1 MRYQTIRL
9 SIPMKGHTLPALLLR
24 PGKRPSAPVPGV
36 LWLHGGGYMTGM
48 AEMAHFTRA
57 RDLAGRCGAV
67 VLAPG
72 YRLSLRHP
80 YPAALEDAWRAL
92 KFLVR
97 NAGPLGVDP
106 ARIMVGGESAGGGLT
121 AALCMLARDR
131 GEVRVAFQMPIYPML
146 DDRDT
151 LSSRNNHA
159 PVWNTRRNHAAWKQY
174 LKGLEGEPPAYAAPA
189 RQTDYAGLPPAYTFV
204 GTDDPFYRETL
215 DYVKKL
221 REAGVKAR
229 ADVYPG
235 CFHAFDMM
243 APWKPES
250 REAARRFE
258 AAFRYAAA
266 HFTVP
271 QPLEGRSAPQDVP
284 GQEE

>member
-9 SIPMKGHTLPALLLR
+9 SIPMKGHTLPALLLM

-92 KFLVR
+92 KFLAR

-106 ARIMVGGESAGGGLT
+106 ARIMVGG
-121 AALCMLARDR
+121 
-131 GEVRVAFQMPIYPML
+131 
-146 DDRDT
+146 
-151 LSSRNNHA
+151 
-159 PVWNTRRNHAAWKQY
+159 
-174 LKGLEGEPPAYAAPA
+174 
-189 RQTDYAGLPPAYTFV
+189 
-204 GTDDPFYRETL
+204 
-215 DYVKKL
+215 
-221 REAGVKAR
+221 
-229 ADVYPG
+229 
-235 CFHAFDMM
+235 
-243 APWKPES
+243 
-250 REAARRFE
+250 
-258 AAFRYAAA
+258 
-266 HFTVP
+266 
-271 QPLEGRSAPQDVP
+271 
-284 GQEE
+284 

>member
-9 SIPMKGHTLPALLLR
+9 SIPMKGHTLPALLLM
-24 PGKRPSAPVPGV
+24 PEKRPSAPVPGV

-151 LSSRNNHA
+151 PSSRDNHA
-159 PVWNTRRNHAAWKQY
+159 PVWNTRRNHLAWRLY
-174 LKGLEGEPPAYAAPA
+174 LRGLRGKTPPAYAAPA
-189 RQTDYAGLPPAYTFV
+189 RAADYSGLPPAYTFV
-204 GTDDPFYRETL
+204 GTIEPFYCETRT
-215 DYVKKL
+215 YIANL
-221 REAGVKAR
+221 RKAGVPACI
-229 ADVYPG
+229 DVYPG
-235 CFHAFDMM
+235 CWHAFDML
-243 APWKPES
+243 APFRKVS
-250 REAARRFE
+250 RRAAARFE
-258 AAFRYAAA
+258 RAYRYAAR
-266 HFTVP
+266 HFFSYT
-271 QPLEGRSAPQDVP
+271 
-284 GQEE
+284 

>member
-9 SIPMKGHTLPALLLR
+9 SIPMKGHTLPALLLM
-24 PGKRPSAPVPGV
+24 PEKRPSAPVPGV

-151 LSSRNNHA
+151 LSSRNNYA
-159 PVWNTRRNHAAWKQY
+159 PIWNTRRNHAAWKQY

-221 REAGVKAR
+221 REAGVEAW

-266 HFTVP
+266 HFTAP